1 VTGPRFGTVAVVG
14 VGLIGGSLGLA
25 LKTKGV
31 CREVVGVDRVPLDEA
46 LERGAIDRGVPLEEA
61 AKTAEVVVL
70 ATPVGAFPALARTLR
85 PHVTPET
92 ILTDVGSV
100 KRHVLDHVAPLFR
113 GRFVGGH
120 PIAGRERSGVGAA
133 KADLFEGAH
142 CVLTPTADSDAD
154 AVEAVSALWRGAGAR
169 VTTMPAE
176 VHDQVFASVSHLPH
190 LAAFGLMGVV
200 DRTRPGG
207 IDPVAFSA
215 GGLRDFTRVAGAD
228 PVMWRDI
235 CLTNP
240 DAVVAM
246 LEAYMNELQGY
257 RDAVRRGDGPFL
269 EDAFAAARR
278 VRGRVAP

>member
-25 LKTKGV
+25 LKAKGV
-31 CREVVGVDRVPLDEA
+31 CREVVGVDRVSLDEA

-61 AKTAEVVVL
+61 AKAAEVVVL
-70 ATPVGAFPALARTLR
+70 ATPVGAFPALARALR
-85 PHVTPET
+85 PHVGPET
-92 ILTDVGSV
+92 IVTDVGSV
-100 KRHVLDHVAPLFR
+100 KRHVLDHVAPLFK

-142 CVLTPTADSDAD
+142 CILTPTADSDAD

-176 VHDQVFASVSHLPH
+176 VHDHVFASVSHLPH

-246 LEAYMNELQGY
+246 LEAYMDELQGY
-257 RDAVRRGDGPFL
+257 RDAVRRGDGAFL

>member
-25 LKTKGV
+25 LKAKRV
-31 CREVVGVDRVPLDEA
+31 CREVVGVDRGPLDEA
-46 LERGAIDRGVPLEEA
+46 IERGAIDRALSLEEA
-61 AKTAEVVVL
+61 AATAEVVFL
-70 ATPVGAFPALARTLR
+70 ATPVGAFPALARALR
-85 PHVTPET
+85 THVTPET
-92 ILTDVGSV
+92 IVTDTSSV
-100 KRHVLDHVAPLFR
+100 KRHVLEHVAPLFK

-142 CVLTPTADSDAD
+142 CILTPTVDSDAD

-176 VHDQVFASVSHLPH
+176 VHDEVFACVSHLPH

-200 DRTRPGG
+200 ERTRPGG
-207 IDPVAFSA
+207 IDPVGFSA

-240 DAVVAM
+240 DAVIAM
-246 LEAYMNELQGY
+246 LEAYTDELGAL
-257 RDAVRRGDGPFL
+257 RDAVRRGDGAFL
-269 EDAFAAARR
+269 LDAFAAARR

>member
-1 VTGPRFGTVAVVG
+1 MNAPRFGTVAVVG

-25 LKTKGV
+25 LKERGV
-31 CREVVGVDRVPLDEA
+31 CREVVGVDRDPLDEA
-46 LERGAIDRGVPLEEA
+46 IARGAVDRAAPLEEA

-70 ATPVGAFPALARTLR
+70 ATPVGAFPALARALKA
-85 PHVTPET
+85 HVNPET
-92 ILTDVGSV
+92 VITDTGSV
-100 KRHVLDHVAPLFR
+100 KRHVLSHVAPLFG
-113 GRFVGGH
+113 GRFVGAH

-133 KADLFEGAH
+133 KADLFAGAH
-142 CVLTPTADSDAD
+142 CILTPTADSDAD
-154 AVEAVSALWRGAGAR
+154 AVEAVSALWRGTGAR
-169 VTTMPAE
+169 VTVMPAD
-176 VHDQVFASVSHLPH
+176 VHDEVFACVSHLPH
-190 LAAFGLMGVV
+190 LAAFALMGVV

-207 IDPVAFSA
+207 VDPATFAA

-246 LEAYMNELQGY
+246 LEAYTDELSAL
-257 RDAVRRGDGPFL
+257 RDAVRRGDGAFL
-269 EDAFAAARR
+269 LDAFAAARR

>member
-1 VTGPRFGTVAVVG
+1 MAPRFGTVAVVG

-25 LKTKGV
+25 LKTRGV
-31 CREVVGVDRVPLDEA
+31 CREVLGVDREPLDEA
-46 LERGAIDRGVPLEEA
+46 VARGAVDRGATLEEA

-70 ATPVGAFPALARTLR
+70 ATPVGAFPALARALK

-92 ILTDVGSV
+92 VVTDTGSV
-100 KRHVLDHVAPLFR
+100 KRHVLTHVAPLFG
-113 GRFVGGH
+113 GRFVGAH

-142 CVLTPTADSDAD
+142 CILTPTADSDPD
-154 AVEAVSALWRGAGAR
+154 AAEAVSALWRGAGAR
-169 VTTMPAE
+169 VTSMPAE
-176 VHDQVFASVSHLPH
+176 VHDEVFACVSHLPH
-190 LAAFGLMGVV
+190 LAAFALMGVV

-207 IDPVAFSA
+207 IDPATFAA

-240 DAVVAM
+240 DAVIAM
-246 LEAYMNELQGY
+246 LEGYLDELAAL
-257 RDAVRRGDGPFL
+257 RDAIRRGDGEFL
-269 EDAFAAARR
+269 LDAFAAARR